1 MSIQRRR
8 PPGFSSPGATFSF
21 VDLPGAQRR
30 YHPDH
35 RCNADAVRESD
46 ALRKP
51 HPHGESNAERGTDSQ
66 SDTEREPSAT
76 RSPKASRKSRQ
87 ATDSPTSTGK
97 SPERSAPAEVKAP
110 PQEAPQERDNSS
122 ANKVLNLV
130 NQQRSAAGCGPLTLD
145 NRLTQAATAHSQDMS
160 KNNYFAHNSQD
171 GRDPFQRMRD
181 AGYPSP
187 GAENIAQGYA
197 DEQAAVDGWMNSPG
211 HRANILNCSL
221 HTMGLGTAS
230 SPAKGIYWTQT
241 FGF

>member
-1 MSIQRRR
+1 ME
-8 PPGFSSPGATFSF
+8 SPTPS
-21 VDLPGAQRR
+21 VEPT
-30 YHPDH
+30 PSPSPTPS
-35 RCNADAVRESD
+35 E
-46 ALRKP
+46 
-51 HPHGESNAERGTDSQ
+51 
-66 SDTEREPSAT
+66 EPSAT
-76 RSPKASRKSRQ
+76 RSPKTSRKSRQ

-145 NRLTQAATAHSQDMS
+145 NRLNQAATAHSQDMS
-160 KNNYFAHNSQD
+160 QNNYFAHNSQD

-197 DEQAAVDGWMNSPG
+197 DEQAVVDGWMNSPG